1 MVKYENVQSSA
12 DTVEPLEITESTVI
26 VRTEITR
33 VDEPGTED
41 TPGFKG
47 WNIKSEEVYE
57 KDEYIKLMAEKN
69 GSLEEQATDM
79 QIALTEVYEMILV

>member
-12 DTVEPLEITESTVI
+12 DKVEPLEITESTVI
-26 VRTEITR
+26 VRTGITR

-41 TPGFKG
+41 TPVFKG

-57 KDEYIKLMAEKN
+57 KDEYIKLIVEKN
-69 GSLEEQATDM
+69 GSLEKQATDM